1 MPLRHPLSSVCRD
14 FAHQRRFH
22 GGDDRGVAF
31 DHDRGA
37 PELCDRMDHR
47 LPAAG
52 TSSVSQTHQR
62 HGKRG
67 GIPRLYQ
74 LHRRLG
80 NHAVAFER
88 GMETDRIV
96 V

>member
-1 MPLRHPLSSVCRD
+1 
-14 FAHQRRFH
+14 
-22 GGDDRGVAF
+22 
-31 DHDRGA
+31 
-37 PELCDRMDHR
+37 MDHR